1 MVLGY
6 FLTDYPS
13 VVLSITLI
21 YQRLQR
27 FTTRVILHDKSEFHH
42 KEESYNHLVITRFL
56 RDT

>member
-13 VVLSITLI
+13 VVFSITLI

-27 FTTRVILHDKSEFHH
+27 FTIRVILHDKSEFHH
-42 KEESYNHLVITRFL
+42 KEESYNHLVIT
-56 RDT
+56 

>member
-13 VVLSITLI
+13 VVFSITLI

-27 FTTRVILHDKSEFHH
+27 FTIRVTLHDNSEFHH
-42 KEESYNHLVITRFL
+42 KKESYNHLVIT
-56 RDT
+56 